1 MANQL
6 IVEAHQSDEIMGPVQ
21 AVIPNTPEAKRM
33 ILMMNKNVPSYIGNV
48 LRDQGMPETFL
59 IDLGRASCCPTQVL
73 EMANCSRGLDNVTLT
88 THQEEAKEKNQII
101 LETASWFKNAF
112 ADLDS
117 VVDGKTKKPAP
128 PPETLFNLEEDRSIK
143 TVHHHHEQAATTTGS
158 TPPWEG
164 KGKVVNVA
172 SSDEESASSS
182 SQDRPRTKAA
192 IGDEDFSA
200 SSDEDD
206 GNAQGAAN
214 GG

>member
-1 MANQL
+1 
-6 IVEAHQSDEIMGPVQ
+6 
-21 AVIPNTPEAKRM
+21 
-33 ILMMNKNVPSYIGNV
+33 MMNKNVPSYIGNV

-59 IDLGRASCCPTQVL
+59 IELVRASCCPTQVS
-73 EMANCSRGLDNVTLT
+73 EMANCSWDSDNGTLT
-88 THQEEAKEKNQII
+88 THQEEAEEKNQVV
-101 LETASWFKNAF
+101 LETASGFKNAF
-112 ADLDS
+112 ADLGLA
-117 VVDGKTKKPAP
+117 VEGKTKKPAP

-143 TVHHHHEQAATTTGS
+143 TLHHHHEQAATTMGS
-158 TPPWEG
+158 TPPWKG

-182 SQDRPRTKAA
+182 SQDRPCTKAA

-206 GNAQGAAN
+206 GNAQGTAD